1 MALIKYRQNGEWVT
15 IPLTATEISPDIVI
29 NSSQIT
35 INNIDSS
42 VSGDVASGDSLSVAI
57 SKIIKQ
63 IQEGIEADVDL
74 SNYYTKTDSDARYVQ
89 VESGKGLSTNDYTTA
104 EKEKLASLQNYTLP
118 TATASVLGGVKIGTG
133 IDIVDGTISVNI
145 PEVDLSEYPTFDDL
159 DIYVMKELG
168 KGLSTNDFTDD
179 YKNQLDELAEKE
191 DYVLP
196 IATASVLGGVK
207 IGSGLSIEPS
217 TGVLSADVKIGDLDL
232 SDYAT
237 IEWVN
242 GQISAIPKYSTSVVQ
257 QLPATDISNTTVYLV
272 PSTDPD
278 DQNLYTEYIYVNGA
292 WEKLGV
298 QKIDLSNYVTN
309 DSLSTTLNNYVQSSD
324 LDTAIGE
331 AVTVSYYT
339 TTEIDALVEAAQAT
353 LPDAD
358 TMRF

>member
-89 VESGKGLSTNDYTTA
+89 IESGKGLSTNDYTTT

-118 TATASVLGGVKIGTG
+118 TATASILGGVKIGSG
-133 IDIVDGTISVNI
+133 VKIVDGTISVDI
-145 PEVDLSEYPTFDDL
+145 PEVDLSDYATLDDL
-159 DIYVMKELG
+159 DVYVMKELG
-168 KGLSTNDFTDD
+168 KGLSANDFTDD
-179 YKNQLDELAEKE
+179 YKSALDGLMEKE

-196 IATASVLGGVK
+196 IATASTLGGVK

-242 GQISAIPKYSTSVVQ
+242 GQISAIPKYATSVVQ
-257 QLPATDISNTTVYLV
+257 QLPASDISNTTVYLV

-298 QKIDLSNYVTN
+298 QKIDLTNYVTN
-309 DSLSTTLNNYVQSSD
+309 DSLEA
-324 LDTAIGE
+324 AIGE
-331 AVTVSYYT
+331 VVTVSYYT

-358 TMRF
+358 TMKF